1 MGRAGLP
8 VLTIE
13 EVTKRWLSFNVRE
26 DRLAG
31 TSVGREWMCG
41 LAASA
46 ALLTQSQHR
55 QLFAP
60 KPVGLAVDTVPAGHL
75 PPCLTALV
83 EKPVNK
89 GSWPALET
97 ITALPIDIVREYDG
111 VGRCVEM
118 TDDRVRKCLCADPP
132 DQPPLSRTAAL
143 RAWHSSRHD
152 SDSLP
157 SEIGRSGY
165 WCGQGSSRSIHA
177 ILARRSPALSRRDYC
192 QH

>member
-1 MGRAGLP
+1 MGRAGQP

-55 QLFAP
+55 RLFAP

-97 ITALPIDIVREYDG
+97 ITALPIDIVRE
-111 VGRCVEM
+111 
-118 TDDRVRKCLCADPP
+118 
-132 DQPPLSRTAAL
+132 
-143 RAWHSSRHD
+143 
-152 SDSLP
+152 
-157 SEIGRSGY
+157 
-165 WCGQGSSRSIHA
+165 
-177 ILARRSPALSRRDYC
+177 
-192 QH
+192 